1 MDREFTVELP
11 MIKITSDSGNGHW
24 VDVVSVLGVLVVLY
38 LIKRLT
44 NIKNRKTKI

>member
-11 MIKITSDSGNGHW
+11 MIKISSDSGNGHW
-24 VDVVSVLGVLVVLY
+24 VDVVSVFGVIVVLY

-44 NIKNRKTKI
+44 SRWDWKVRI

>member
-11 MIKITSDSGNGHW
+11 MVKISSDSGSGHW
-24 VDVVSVLGVLVVLY
+24 VDVVSVLGAIVVLY

-44 NIKNRKTKI
+44 RR